1 MYYFVDD
8 MDDTSAFQ
16 ETEKE
21 SVEELMENK
30 ESKKIL

>member
-8 MDDTSAFQ
+8 MDDISVFQ
-16 ETEKE
+16 ETESAK
-21 SVEELMENK
+21 ELMENK

>member
-16 ETEKE
+16 EMEKE
-21 SVEELMENK
+21 SAEG
-30 ESKKIL
+30 